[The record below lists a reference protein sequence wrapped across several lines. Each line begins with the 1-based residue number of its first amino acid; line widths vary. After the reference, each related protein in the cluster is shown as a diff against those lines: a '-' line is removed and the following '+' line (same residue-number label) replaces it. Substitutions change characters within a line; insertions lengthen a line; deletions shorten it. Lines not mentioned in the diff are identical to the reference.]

1 MTAGAVCDQTD
12 PYQRAGGMA
21 HSVQPLR
28 EAILRGSPSNTH
40 MLYKLNAGKMYR
52 QADCTIPSL
61 MAGGAL
67 MGLFY
72 FILFFV
78 CSCMC
83 QKRYENSH
91 TLLAFTSFTH
101 HPG

>member
-40 MLYKLNAGKMYR
+40 MLYMLNAGKMYR
-52 QADCTIPSL
+52 QADSTLPSL

-72 FILFFV
+72 YYLFCCLFLRVPKKDMRILIP
-78 CSCMC
+78 CWHS
-83 QKRYENSH
+83 
-91 TLLAFTSFTH
+91 L
-101 HPG
+101 PG